1 MEEFLS
7 EIGIHDSGSKT
18 PDGNY
23 VIDFD
28 SVDDYNKAFAKLD
41 RSEDLDETEESS
53 VVNSSISNIIYT
65 NDKYIITLTADF
77 DNDNYAL
84 VMQEI

>member
-7 EIGIHDSGSKT
+7 EIGIHDKGSKT
-18 PDGNY
+18 QDGNY
-23 VIDFD
+23 VIDFE

-41 RSEDLDETEESS
+41 RAKDLDETEDSS

-65 NDKYIITLTADF
+65 NDEYIITLTADF

>member
-7 EIGIHDSGSKT
+7 EIGIHDNGSKT

-23 VIDFD
+23 VIDFE

-41 RSEDLDETEESS
+41 RATDLEETEDSS
-53 VVNSSISNIIYT
+53 VVNSSVSNIIYT
-65 NDKYIITLTADF
+65 NDEYIITLTADF
-77 DNDNYAL
+77 DNDNYTL